1 MNLQRPAKAN
11 RRFAKFVERHVAET
25 LTRGGAEMISVP
37 RQGLLAVGN
46 RAGKVAAHEPHGG
59 AFIPAFGKLG
69 FELDDPRKQAFRFA
83 QFLLLHGFDAGAEDP
98 VYLGV
103 SRAAP
108 RAPEQ
113 SFGSGSELRIIA
125 LERLERFAIVGRVHD
140 SVVNHSGQ
148 LRFNKFCG
156 SLTLISDQ

>member
-140 SVVNHSGQ
+140 SVVDHSV
-148 LRFNKFCG
+148 
-156 SLTLISDQ
+156 SSDSISFVAA